1 MHISGSGVNQYRQ
14 TSIDLEQGDT
24 GLLAGVRTH
33 EEDVSPAGPSLRSLR
48 DVCTHGPRVTA
59 IGIASVVGAVV
70 GGFYGFGAVAGREVY
85 QHLTLPANQQ
95 SRTPLRNIAE
105 GAHIGVGMGALIAGF
120 HTSEWVGYDP
130 YEVFRQTSEVTGGR

>member
-1 MHISGSGVNQYRQ
+1 MHISGSGVNQFQ
-14 TSIDLEQGDT
+14 HPIDLEQGDT

-33 EEDVSPAGPSLRSLR
+33 DENVSPARPSLRSLR

-59 IGIASVVGAVV
+59 IGVASVVGAVV
-70 GGFYGFGAVAGREVY
+70 GGFYGLGVVAGREVY

-105 GAHIGVGMGALIAGF
+105 GAHIGVGMGTLIAGF

-130 YEVFRQTSEVTGGR
+130 YEVFQQITVVTGRL